1 MRTLAL
7 TILTTCIVLTAGCAR
22 AQITTEPCRASAHP
36 QACSNPYD
44 ALAAAPKQTK
54 RRSPAHANARSY
66 APVQAQTRYRAPRYN
81 EFNEPYYGASQGYAP
96 GEKEQFLQS
105 VRRNL

>member
-22 AQITTEPCRASAHP
+22 AQITTEQCRASAHP